1 VKTRTAFTFL
11 AGAPL
16 LAAAA
21 GFFLY
26 NWFQGQE
33 KALYTQQE
41 QAMAQDSL
49 DWAREEKDR
58 KVKAYQSARQLVQEH
73 RQKLEAAWG
82 GATEAACKDPH
93 LAIAGML
100 EGLAQTCALTPGVT
114 VRVDRFTEFEISVRW
129 DGPLDVAR
137 MANVCFCLLPRA
149 TPFARALR
157 FVQRGVIVA
166 ELDERAIDS
175 IPDWTRASLVD
186 IQNLLS
192 TPQNSAS
199 QNGGGSKVGTWSTDF
214 QRKLKDLSSTAEEA
228 AAGGDGQRIQDA
240 QKAFDQMLASHN
252 QRLKS
257 VLEMQ
262 DQAGR
267 LADLSSADSLQ
278 SKLRLLRQAA
288 VDLGQTRQF
297 LLNQD
302 SEFRQTFQSREVD
315 PLFIHIQM
323 RSLSERQARRRP
335 YLEALFQAV
344 EQRQNS
350 AELFLTEMQR
360 TWGAWSAAGTTIQF
374 STPEAQAAYR
384 QASDQLSQA
393 TDRTSTA
400 IRALNDWEAAR

>member
-1 VKTRTAFTFL
+1 
-11 AGAPL
+11 
-16 LAAAA
+16 
-21 GFFLY
+21 
-26 NWFQGQE
+26 
-33 KALYTQQE
+33 
-41 QAMAQDSL
+41 
-49 DWAREEKDR
+49 
-58 KVKAYQSARQLVQEH
+58 
-73 RQKLEAAWG
+73 
-82 GATEAACKDPH
+82 
-93 LAIAGML
+93 
-100 EGLAQTCALTPGVT
+100 
-114 VRVDRFTEFEISVRW
+114 
-129 DGPLDVAR
+129 
-137 MANVCFCLLPRA
+137 
-149 TPFARALR
+149 
-157 FVQRGVIVA
+157 
-166 ELDERAIDS
+166 
-175 IPDWTRASLVD
+175 
-186 IQNLLS
+186 
-192 TPQNSAS
+192 
-199 QNGGGSKVGTWSTDF
+199 VGTWSTDF

-288 VDLGQTRQF
+288 VDLGQTRHF